1 MQGGDTS
8 KNPSGVIVFRD
19 ANGELPDQLCPLSAS
34 DETEDEIAENLSL
47 DFHSLDELDLGSVKT
62 YNDGVKKLE
71 ELRSSVLK
79 NFTAMNLDSFISHN
93 QIDDI
98 MAQSLRDGI
107 LSLGKNYFDL
117 VVVPRFT
124 KSFFQIDLES
134 LESLSCDSGQNPNET
149 LRTALIDYEK
159 KLEMNYFDSS
169 LVLLRKILGSKGFDS
184 AAEVATV
191 QEEVMIVAGDN
202 STGLPKELAGS
213 IDEDGLGAIFLNDQV
228 EDAIS
233 LYEEKTK
240 SCK

>member
-1 MQGGDTS
+1 
-8 KNPSGVIVFRD
+8 
-19 ANGELPDQLCPLSAS
+19 
-34 DETEDEIAENLSL
+34 
-47 DFHSLDELDLGSVKT
+47 
-62 YNDGVKKLE
+62 
-71 ELRSSVLK
+71 
-79 NFTAMNLDSFISHN
+79 
-93 QIDDI
+93 
-98 MAQSLRDGI
+98 
-107 LSLGKNYFDL
+107 
-117 VVVPRFT
+117 
-124 KSFFQIDLES
+124 
-134 LESLSCDSGQNPNET
+134 
-149 LRTALIDYEK
+149 
-159 KLEMNYFDSS
+159 MNYFDSS

>member
-1 MQGGDTS
+1 MKSLDLF
-8 KNPSGVIVFRD
+8 VRD
-19 ANGELPDQLCPLSAS
+19 NQI
-34 DETEDEIAENLSL
+34 EDEVGTKLREGVANLI
-47 DFHSLDELDLGSVKT
+47 E
-62 YNDGVKKLE
+62 
-71 ELRSSVLK
+71 
-79 NFTAMNLDSFISHN
+79 
-93 QIDDI
+93 
-98 MAQSLRDGI
+98 
-107 LSLGKNYFDL
+107 NYFSL

-149 LRTALIDYEK
+149 LRTALRDYEK